1 MADDSDVDVAV
12 QVSPDSTQAVV
23 SNGPPDLA
31 DFVSTFEPSQAAP
44 SPPVESPASTAEIE
58 AEKQQQPSDTSMLYV
73 DYSEP
78 ASLRSSETMAFYLTL
93 REAITAWLALPNEI
107 KKDAS
112 ITTTNEGRSS
122 SYQGWEIYRL
132 WGRWDT

>member
-12 QVSPDSTQAVV
+12 QVSPGSTQAVV

-31 DFVSTFEPSQAAP
+31 DLSTLEPSQAAP
-44 SPPVESPASTAEIE
+44 SPPVKSPAGVAEIE
-58 AEKQQQPSDTSMLYV
+58 AEKQQQPSDTDMFYV

-78 ASLRSSETMAFYLTL
+78 AALRSSGTMAFHLTL
-93 REAITAWLALPNEI
+93 REAIAAWLALPNEI
-107 KKDAS
+107 KKGAS
-112 ITTTNEGRSS
+112 ITTTEGSR

-132 WGRWDT
+132 WGRWDA

>member
-1 MADDSDVDVAV
+1 MADDIDVDELV
-12 QVSPDSTQAVV
+12 QVSPVPTQAAA
-23 SNGPPDLA
+23 SNGAPDLA
-31 DFVSTFEPSQAAP
+31 DLAPTFESLQAAP

-58 AEKQQQPSDTSMLYV
+58 AENQQQPSDTSMLYV

-93 REAITAWLALPNEI
+93 REAIAAWLALPNEI

-112 ITTTNEGRSS
+112 ITTTKSGT
-122 SYQGWEIYRL
+122 SYHGWEIYRL
-132 WGRWDT
+132 WGRWDA